1 MLQNSRKAQLQRHLL
16 PVKASVQVMIGKT
29 EVIGRLQK
37 EPLDP
42 GSPRPT
48 QAAGKLPLLHMAEE
62 AEGCLLNR
70 LNPGYLGVGTPGHMR
85 VMVRHHIE
93 GRELS
98 ESLCVKCC
106 EPSFLLLSSPRT
118 YSLQKEV
125 WGTFLCRN
133 QCTQKRM
140 LTSVPTSIACPSS
153 PPSSPD

>member
-1 MLQNSRKAQLQRHLL
+1 
-16 PVKASVQVMIGKT
+16 
-29 EVIGRLQK
+29 
-37 EPLDP
+37 
-42 GSPRPT
+42 
-48 QAAGKLPLLHMAEE
+48 MAEE

-70 LNPGYLGVGTPGHMR
+70 LNPDYLGTR
-85 VMVRHHIE
+85 VVVRHHIE

-133 QCTQKRM
+133 QRTPKRM
-140 LTSVPTSIACPSS
+140 LNSVPTSMACPGS
-153 PPSSPD
+153 PPSSPSLTVLPVGPLGPHTTQPAVPTHLTKATNLKGSIDISKW